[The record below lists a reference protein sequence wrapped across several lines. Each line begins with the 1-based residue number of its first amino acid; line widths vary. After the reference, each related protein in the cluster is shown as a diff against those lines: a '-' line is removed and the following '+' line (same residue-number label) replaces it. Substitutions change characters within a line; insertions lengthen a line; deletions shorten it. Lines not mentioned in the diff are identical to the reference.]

1 MLWFFERNH
10 EIAQLETRFDNETAE
25 YVAVIRWPDGHE
37 DIGRSPDAESYRTL
51 LAALE
56 HQLQAAQ
63 WRCDGP
69 PVILPDGWPDK
80 RPDR

>member
-1 MLWFFERNH
+1 MLWFFERDD

-25 YVAVIRWPDGHE
+25 YVAVVRWPDGRE
-37 DIGRSPDAESYRTL
+37 DIGRSPDVESYRTL

-56 HQLQAAQ
+56 AKLQDEQ
-63 WRCDGP
+63 WRRDGP

-80 RPDR
+80 RPLK

>member
-10 EIAQLETRFDNETAE
+10 EVAQLETRFDNETAE

-37 DIGRSPDAESYRTL
+37 DTGRSPDVESYRTL

-56 HQLQAAQ
+56 HQLQPRSGVAT
-63 WRCDGP
+63 G
-69 PVILPDGWPDK
+69 
-80 RPDR
+80 RP

>member
-10 EIAQLETRFDNETAE
+10 EVAQLETRFDNETAE
-25 YVAVIRWPDGHE
+25 YVAVIRWPDGRE
-37 DIGRSPDAESYRTL
+37 DIARSSDVESYRSL
-51 LAALE
+51 LVTFE
-56 HQLQAAQ
+56 QQLQTAQ

-80 RPDR
+80 RPAR